1 MFAIEESITGDGLLN
16 ISYPRMV
23 PKAKLETISQF
34 FFQPVMTSL
43 SLSIHFIITNIV
55 LRTNQCIPCEQRL
68 FYISVSSMPFF
79 YTEKAYVPY
88 EKALLS

>member
-68 FYISVSSMPFF
+68 FYTSVSFMSFF